1 MVVLLV
7 VAKPALVT
15 NSRHVITCMQASRTV
30 RDKEKKMTTA
40 GLEPA
45 TFWCRRRSKP
55 NALPLRQVAL
65 LVNDPALYMSIMFSI
80 DKPC

>member
-1 MVVLLV
+1 
-7 VAKPALVT
+7 
-15 NSRHVITCMQASRTV
+15 
-30 RDKEKKMTTA
+30 MTTA

-65 LVNDPALYMSIMFSI
+65 LVNDPVLSLTLVIRLISLDIACCLVPLLPTYYSNDGSQL
-80 DKPC
+80 DDAQRRPYSGASSQ